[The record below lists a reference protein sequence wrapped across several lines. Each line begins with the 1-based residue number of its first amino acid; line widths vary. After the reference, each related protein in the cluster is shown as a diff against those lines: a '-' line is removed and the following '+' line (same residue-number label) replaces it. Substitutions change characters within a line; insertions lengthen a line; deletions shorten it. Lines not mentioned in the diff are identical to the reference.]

1 MPPPWI
7 TRSWKKGVVLEAK
20 PSDLLAKHAERWA
33 NVVSSKI
40 EFIKPDKEE
49 IIHSS
54 SKFYQ
59 KQHQPLSK
67 TTKMA
72 SLVEALDQHTNM
84 VLGENAHPELD
95 WSNGIQE
102 RIPQLYFQCVR
113 SPSESD
119 LADLAATLDDMLA
132 RLSVKR
138 DTEEEE
144 ALRKTHLVKLFKL
157 IAQTRDVEGGKGE
170 YTLAYMMVW
179 TWYKYFPEM
188 AQFALRCFVISDD
201 PAKPPYG
208 SWKDIKYMCKYIL
221 QHSDAGLQHPLL
233 QYALTL
239 MNEQVRADHDAYS
252 FTLQQEI
259 DSGVAI
265 PQLSLA
271 AKWVPRESSNKF
283 GCLYES
289 LATSYFKGYMVSA
302 KTPESKERAI
312 NKCKA
317 QYRVLITTL
326 NRHLDTVQIKQ
337 AGGNWS
343 AINHAKTT
351 SITMQRQRKAFL
363 NMNGAT
369 AQAVANG
376 QEPGVP
382 LSEKEKDREQCA
394 ANLREHLE
402 NLKTQGKEVKGK
414 KVGLDK
420 FAQDALGL
428 VERSNDPDIT
438 EERAILDSQ
447 WRDNSSMNGALGN
460 FIAMCDTSG
469 SMSGD
474 PINAAIGLSCRVA
487 EKSKLGKRV
496 MTFSSEPKWIDMD
509 HCTTFTEMVA
519 AIYQSNFAA
528 GFNTDFYKALDMILT
543 VIEQNQI
550 PASECENMV
559 LAIFSDMQMDSNL
572 AMMNGHPAIYTVD
585 AGSGVSADAALSARS
600 NWKTLYETIEQKYSD
615 VGMRLYGTPMKPPHI
630 LFWNLRK
637 TSGFPTLSTQENTSM
652 MSGFDAGV
660 LNLFCDQGLDALR
673 GLTGAKMLDRILS
686 AGRYD
691 IMEQAMIKYLG

>member
-1 MPPPWI
+1 
-7 TRSWKKGVVLEAK
+7 
-20 PSDLLAKHAERWA
+20 
-33 NVVSSKI
+33 
-40 EFIKPDKEE
+40 
-49 IIHSS
+49 
-54 SKFYQ
+54 
-59 KQHQPLSK
+59 
-67 TTKMA
+67 MA
-72 SLVEALDQHTNM
+72 SLVSALDQNIDM
-84 VLGENAHPELD
+84 SLGENIHPELD
-95 WSNGIQE
+95 WSNNIQE
-102 RIPQLYFQCVR
+102 RIPQFYFQCVR
-113 SPSESD
+113 CAKESD
-119 LADLAATLDDMLA
+119 LVDLATTLHDMLA

-138 DTEEEE
+138 LTEDEESV
-144 ALRKTHLVKLFKL
+144 RKTHLVKLFKL

-170 YTLAYMMVW
+170 YALAYMMVW
-179 TWYKYFPEM
+179 AWYKYFPEM

-201 PAKPPYG
+201 TAKPPYG

-233 QYALTL
+233 QYALAL
-239 MNEQVRADHDAYS
+239 INEQVRADDAAYT
-252 FTLQQEI
+252 FTLQQEV
-259 DSGVAI
+259 DSGSIVH
-265 PQLSLA
+265 QLSLA

-283 GCLYES
+283 GRLYES
-289 LATSYFKGYMVSA
+289 LATSYFKEYMVSA
-302 KTPESKERAI
+302 KTSESKERAI

-317 QYRVLITTL
+317 QYRGIITKL

-337 AGGNWS
+337 AGGNW
-343 AINHAKTT
+343 AVINHAKTT

-363 NMNGAT
+363 NLNGIKQRVENAD
-369 AQAVANG
+369 ADADADAELDVAISKNV
-376 QEPGVP
+376 Q
-382 LSEKEKDREQCA
+382 DREQCA
-394 ANLREHLE
+394 ANLRQHIE
-402 NLKTQGKEVKGK
+402 NLKIQGKEVKGK

-420 FAQDALGL
+420 FAQDALNL
-428 VERSNDPDIT
+428 VARSYYEDST

-460 FIAMCDTSG
+460 FVAMCDTSG

-496 MTFSSEPKWIDMD
+496 MTFSSDPKWINMD
-509 HCTTFTEMVA
+509 HCTTFCDMVRE
-519 AIYQSNFAA
+519 ITTSDFSA
-528 GFNTDFYKALDMILT
+528 GFSTDFYKALDMILT

-572 AMMNGHPAIYTVD
+572 AMMNGHPAIYMMD
-585 AGSGVSADAALSARS
+585 NGSGLSTDTALSARS
-600 NWKTLYETIEQKYSD
+600 NWKTLYKTIEQKYSD

-637 TSGFPTLSTQENTSM
+637 TSGFPSLSTQENTFM

-673 GLTGAKMLDRILS
+673 GLTGSKMLDRILS
-686 AGRYD
+686 TGRYD
-691 IMEQAMIKYLG
+691 IMEHAMIKYLG

>member
-1 MPPPWI
+1 
-7 TRSWKKGVVLEAK
+7 
-20 PSDLLAKHAERWA
+20 
-33 NVVSSKI
+33 
-40 EFIKPDKEE
+40 
-49 IIHSS
+49 
-54 SKFYQ
+54 
-59 KQHQPLSK
+59 
-67 TTKMA
+67 MA

-84 VLGENAHPELD
+84 VLGENVHPELD

-102 RIPQLYFQCVR
+102 RIPQFYFQCVR
-113 SPSESD
+113 CPSESD
-119 LADLAATLDDMLA
+119 LADLATTLDDMLA
-132 RLSVKR
+132 RLSIKR
-138 DTEEEE
+138 DTEQEE
-144 ALRKTHLVKLFKL
+144 AVRKAHLVKLFKL

-188 AQFALRCFVISDD
+188 AQFALRCFVISDAD

-239 MNEQVRADHDAYS
+239 INEQLRTDHDAYAL
-252 FTLQQEI
+252 TLQQAV

-271 AKWVPRESSNKF
+271 TKWVPRESSNKF
-283 GCLYES
+283 GRLYES
-289 LATSYFKGYMVSA
+289 LATRYFKEYMVSA

-337 AGGNWS
+337 AGGNWA

-363 NMNGAT
+363 NMNGT
-369 AQAVANG
+369 KAQALAAQALATIVETNAEG
-376 QEPGVP
+376 PST

-394 ANLREHLE
+394 ANLRQHIET
-402 NLKTQGKEVKGK
+402 LKTQGKEVKGK

-420 FAQDALGL
+420 FAEDARTLVLRIQD
-428 VERSNDPDIT
+428 EESK

-487 EKSKLGKRV
+487 EKSKLGKRI
-496 MTFSSEPKWIDMD
+496 MTFSAEPKWIDMD
-509 HCTTFTEMVA
+509 HCNTFTEMVA
-519 AIYQSNFAA
+519 AIYQSSFAA

-543 VIEQNQI
+543 VIEQNRI
-550 PASECENMV
+550 PVSECENMV

-572 AMMNGHPAIYTVD
+572 AMMNGHPAIYTTNHE
-585 AGSGVSADAALSARS
+585 SGVSVDAMHAARS

-637 TSGFPTLSTQENTSM
+637 TSGFPSLSTQENTSM

-691 IMEQAMIKYLG
+691 IMEQAIIKYLG